1 MFVSFICIC
10 LNSIKRPL
18 LIFIKKIGASGS
30 ITRHKKFSPKR
41 QIKNNVTELI
51 DHDLINKRIGYAV
64 IEFLDEQGRV
74 NTTQT
79 IYKSYISIGREE
91 SNDIS
96 LPSQKVSRSHCI
108 ITYQNR
114 KFFICNLS
122 HTNPTILNGTF
133 VENTSQLYFG
143 DTIQIAN
150 YTLRFCDI
158 TKKG

>member
-1 MFVSFICIC
+1 MYLFKQYQKATINFYKKNRSVRKY
-10 LNSIKRPL
+10 NSPQ
-18 LIFIKKIGASGS
+18 
-30 ITRHKKFSPKR
+30 KKFSPKR